1 MGLRGIIFYN
11 QTRLYNSNNRNM
23 LKLKLRFILA
33 GLKVLHQLVDLA
45 EWTCLNYAKIYQIIS
60 AAIIL
65 LTIDHENAAFY
76 VNLKKKKEQCTL
88 SHLPSARNY
97 IRPATYRPCTIKRW
111 LSSLFWMLCAR
122 TSLSPISPLGILSQR
137 LRSGW
142 RTLPMLGF
150 EVRPQRVPK
159 TRGQIRNPQSYHGI
173 NVLVPKSYFD
183 LYALFFETSAHCII
197 NRLHKYNFQC
207 QTVTCSPFIIFA

>member
-76 VNLKKKKEQCTL
+76 VNLKKKKNNVR
-88 SHLPSARNY
+88 SHIYLQPE
-97 IRPATYRPCTIKRW
+97 TI
-111 LSSLFWMLCAR
+111 LDQQLIAH
-122 TSLSPISPLGILSQR
+122 
-137 LRSGW
+137 
-142 RTLPMLGF
+142 
-150 EVRPQRVPK
+150 VP
-159 TRGQIRNPQSYHGI
+159 
-173 NVLVPKSYFD
+173 
-183 LYALFFETSAHCII
+183 
-197 NRLHKYNFQC
+197 
-207 QTVTCSPFIIFA
+207 